1 MSTSKKKSLR
11 NIPFKQTEI
20 PCLYLHSWLEAKIDQ
35 RRSYSKTIYTLHGLI
50 LLNSFQCTIFSNN
63 SFLKQENEKKM
74 EKYSQRQ
81 KGKTI
86 QNLQAEKEKEL
97 ERAH

>member
-1 MSTSKKKSLR
+1 MSTSKKSLFEIYR
-11 NIPFKQTEI
+11 LNKQK
-20 PCLYLHSWLEAKIDQ
+20 YLAYISTHGWKQKLIRDVH
-35 RRSYSKTIYTLHGLI
+35 SKTIYTLHGLI
-50 LLNSFQCTIFSNN
+50 LLNSFYCIIFSNN

-74 EKYSQRQ
+74 EKYSQQQ

-97 ERAH
+97 ERTH